1 MESVSWFLS
10 QEVNFCEASSECAAV
25 IPAVLQAFFP
35 FLTVKGQSVKH
46 EEILVYVFV

>member
-10 QEVNFCEASSECAAV
+10 HEVNFYEASSECAAV

-35 FLTVKGQSVKH
+35 FLAVKGHSQ
-46 EEILVYVFV
+46 